1 MLLALVINY
10 NRALPAQVGSI
21 GVMHVLVVDDE
32 VLARQRSMRM
42 IENIDG
48 YDVVGEASNG
58 EEALKAVQTL
68 DPDIVLLDIRM
79 PGQDGLAT
87 ARHIAQLSDPPVV
100 IFCTAFNEY
109 ALEAFDTLAV
119 GYLLK
124 PLQKEQLQSAL
135 EKASKL
141 NKVQKAALGH
151 EEVGAERRK
160 NIAAKT
166 RRGVELVPIEDIYC
180 FVADQKY
187 VTIMHVNGE
196 TLIDDTLKELEKEFD
211 REFVRVH
218 RNALVAVAEIEK
230 LERMP
235 SGQYELQLKSVD
247 YRPIVS
253 RRHVASVRDLLAR
266 L

>member
-1 MLLALVINY
+1 M
-10 NRALPAQVGSI
+10 VGSI

-42 IENIDG
+42 IENIEG
-48 YDVVGEASNG
+48 YDVVGEATNG
-58 EEALKAVQTL
+58 EEALKAVQAL

-79 PGQDGLAT
+79 PGEDGLAT
-87 ARHIAQLSDPPVV
+87 ARRIAQLSDPPAV

-109 ALEAFDTLAV
+109 AVEAFDTLAV

-124 PLQKEQLQSAL
+124 PLRKEQLQAAL
-135 EKASKL
+135 DKASRL
-141 NKVQKAALGH
+141 NKLQKAALGQD
-151 EEVGAERRK
+151 GSASERRK

-166 RRGVELVPIEDIYC
+166 RRGVELVPIDDVYC

-187 VTIMHVNGE
+187 VTIMHANGE
-196 TLIDDTLKELEKEFD
+196 TLIDDTLKELEKEFE
-211 REFVRVH
+211 RQFVRVH
-218 RNALVAVAEIEK
+218 RNALVAVGEIEK

-235 SGQYELQLKSVD
+235 SGQYELQLKSME
-247 YRPIVS
+247 YRPVVS

>member
-1 MLLALVINY
+1 
-10 NRALPAQVGSI
+10 
-21 GVMHVLVVDDE
+21 MHVLVVDDE
-32 VLARQRSMRM
+32 VLARQRSIRM

-58 EEALKAVQTL
+58 EEAFKAVQDL

-79 PGQDGLAT
+79 PGDDGLAT
-87 ARHIAQLSDPPVV
+87 ARRIAQLSEPPAV

-109 ALEAFDTLAV
+109 AVEAFDTLAV

-124 PLQKEQLQSAL
+124 PLKKEQLGVAL
-135 EKASKL
+135 EKASRV
-141 NKVQKAALGH
+141 NKVQKASFSRH
-151 EEVGAERRK
+151 EHGERRK

-166 RRGVELVPIEDIYC
+166 RRGVELVPIDDVYC

-187 VTIMHVNGE
+187 VTIMHAGGE
-196 TLIDDTLKELEKEFD
+196 TLIDDTLKELEKEFE
-211 REFVRVH
+211 RGFVRVH
-218 RNALVAVAEIEK
+218 RNALVAVGEIER

-253 RRHVASVRDLLAR
+253 RRHVGSVRELLAR